1 MSLAVASSHTSRLDL
16 RSLFGAE
23 PLLTAMGLLIALSLA
38 LTLPAMT
45 LDPRLF
51 QEENIWIK
59 PVKFQVAL
67 SVYALTLA
75 FFARWLPQG
84 MTARRSYRIY
94 MGAVAF
100 CLAAE
105 LLWIGGAAMY
115 GTASHFNIASPVM
128 AVLYGLMGLFAVL
141 LTSASL
147 VYGVAI
153 WRNRRSALAPAL
165 RLAIALGL
173 ILTFILTVP
182 VATTMSM
189 LGGHHVGTPVNGASV
204 PLLGWSREVG
214 DLRAPH
220 FLATHALHILPLAGV
235 FASIALRERQATVTV
250 WCVSG
255 LFTLAVLGSFA
266 LSLMGVPLIP
276 LP

>member
-1 MSLAVASSHTSRLDL
+1 MSLAVASSATSRFDL
-16 RSLFGAE
+16 RSYFGVE
-23 PLLTAMGLLIALSLA
+23 PLLTVTGVIIALSLV

-51 QEENIWIK
+51 QGENIWIK

-75 FFARWLPQG
+75 FFARWLPKG
-84 MTARRSYRIY
+84 MTTRRSYRVY
-94 MGAVAF
+94 MGVVVF

-115 GTASHFNIASPVM
+115 GTASHFNSANPMM
-128 AVLYGLMGLFAVL
+128 AALYGLMGLFAVL

-147 VYGVAI
+147 VYGIAI
-153 WRNRRSALAPAL
+153 WRNRRSDLAPAL
-165 RLAIALGL
+165 RLSIGLGL
-173 ILTFILTVP
+173 ILTFVLTVL
-182 VATTMSM
+182 VASTMSM
-189 LGGHHVGTPVNGASV
+189 LGGHHMGTPVSGASV

-220 FLATHALHILPLAGV
+220 FLATHALHILPLAGL
-235 FASIALRERQATVTV
+235 FASFALRERVATVAI
-250 WCVSG
+250 WCVGG
-255 LFTLAVLGSFA
+255 LFTLTVLGSFA
-266 LSLMGVPLIP
+266 LSLMGRPLVPLP
-276 LP
+276 